1 MAHMATVSSKGQ
13 LVIPAALRK
22 KYKLDAGSKVSIN
35 DQNGHFTVTP
45 NPFDALL
52 ALRGCL
58 SHIEEDVEA
67 RWMEEKRKE
76 RECEDAQI
84 EAGE

>member
-1 MAHMATVSSKGQ
+1 MAKTATISSKGQ

-22 KYKLDAGSKVSIN
+22 KYGLKAGSKVSIN
-35 DQNGHFTVTP
+35 DQHGHFTVTP

-58 SHIEEDVEA
+58 AHIDEDVEGW
-67 RWMEEKRKE
+67 WMEEKRRE
-76 RECEDAQI
+76 RERDEAKL
-84 EAGE
+84 EAGL